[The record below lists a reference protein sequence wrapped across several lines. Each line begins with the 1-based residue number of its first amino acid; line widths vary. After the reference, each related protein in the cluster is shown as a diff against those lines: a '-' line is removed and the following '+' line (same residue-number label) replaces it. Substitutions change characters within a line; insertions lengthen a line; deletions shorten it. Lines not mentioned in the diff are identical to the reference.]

1 AIARAKARKA
11 QQTDKPA
18 PEQNR
23 EELQPAEDDPKKA
36 AVAAAI
42 ARAKARKAQQ
52 TDESAPE
59 QNREESQP
67 ADDDPKKA

>member
-1 AIARAKARKA
+1 
-11 QQTDKPA
+11 
-18 PEQNR
+18 
-23 EELQPAEDDPKKA
+23 
-36 AVAAAI
+36 I

-67 ADDDPKKA
+67 AEDDPKKAAVAAAIARAKARKAQQAEQKQNTEENE

>member
-1 AIARAKARKA
+1 ADDDPKKAAVTAAIARAKARKA

-52 TDESAPE
+52 AE
-59 QNREESQP
+59 QKQNTEENE
-67 ADDDPKKA
+67 